1 MLAPLIIHEYNVH
14 ETPKNGFLMPIKAI
28 IFDMDGT
35 IADSSGC
42 IVAAA
47 QSIQKLLSLKPITDD
62 AVRSLIGRP
71 LGPMLA
77 ELFDIEGE
85 LVEQAVQLY
94 SSEYVRLTKTEEKRF
109 NGALETL
116 AILQEKGF
124 LLAIATGK
132 SQHGAENATKRLGLQ
147 PYFDS
152 IHGIIPG
159 TPGKPH
165 PAVLIRAMNALG
177 VAPEEC
183 IMVGDTTF
191 DLDLAHAIDVRTAA
205 VTWGVHSIEKL
216 QTRNPSVCVHSFDAL
231 LDWLLKQS

>member
-1 MLAPLIIHEYNVH
+1 MPL
-14 ETPKNGFLMPIKAI
+14 KAI

-47 QSIQKLLSLKPITDD
+47 QSIQKLLSLKPITDN

-77 ELFDIEGE
+77 ELFDIEGK

-94 SSEYVRLTKTEEKRF
+94 SSEYVRLTKTEEKLF
-109 NGALETL
+109 DGVLETL
-116 AILQEKGF
+116 KKLREEGF

-147 PYFDS
+147 PYFDR

-177 VAPEEC
+177 VRAEEC

-205 VTWGVHSIEKL
+205 VSWGVHSMEKL
-216 QTRNPSVCVHSFDAL
+216 QTRNPSVCVDGFDEL
-231 LDWLLKQS
+231 LAWLHTQK